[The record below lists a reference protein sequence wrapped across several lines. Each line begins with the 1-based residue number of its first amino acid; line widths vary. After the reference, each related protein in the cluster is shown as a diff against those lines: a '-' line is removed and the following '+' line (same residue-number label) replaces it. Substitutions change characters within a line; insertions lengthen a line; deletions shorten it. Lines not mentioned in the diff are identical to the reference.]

1 MANPIL
7 LHRRAARILPEVIK
21 TSGIVLDDDGQR
33 QLASMLFSMR
43 RRSSGSM
50 AFRISGRTI
59 AAMGDDPLSYLRKAR
74 WARAGLEGCID
85 PVGYRPWH
93 SASLPVREPTV
104 GTAAS
109 MPVFFSSKDDG
120 KGWVIVVPAERLAIY
135 AWCDG
140 GTCRG

>member
-1 MANPIL
+1 MANASL
-7 LHRRAARILPEVIK
+7 LHRRAARLLPEVIK
-21 TSGIVLDDDGQR
+21 TSGIVLDDEGQR

-43 RRSSGSM
+43 RRSSGTV
-50 AFRISGRTI
+50 AFRISGQTI

-74 WARAGLEGCID
+74 WARAGRDGCGN

-93 SASLPVREPTV
+93 YAVLPVREALGDAP
-104 GTAAS
+104 AS

-140 GTCRG
+140 GIHSG